1 MIRKKERKKWKKE
14 GWKGGRKKGNEPH
27 NLVSFIL
34 YGPTHWINTVHSVLA
49 SSLASFHCWLV
60 EKLMVSNNTSPELL
74 SSLLPVDIIALKKKK
89 NLNVWLDFIFHFGLS
104 PDHLDGSNYL
114 YILLLD
120 KKPTIENVTI
130 YCSDYTDFYNY

>member
-1 MIRKKERKKWKKE
+1 
-14 GWKGGRKKGNEPH
+14 
-27 NLVSFIL
+27 
-34 YGPTHWINTVHSVLA
+34 
-49 SSLASFHCWLV
+49 
-60 EKLMVSNNTSPELL
+60 MVSNNTSPELL

-89 NLNVWLDFIFHFGLS
+89 NNLNVWLDFIFHFGLS